1 MSGLQIIVL
10 YSKRLKMNIDAL
22 LEKLEKVRSSGQDR
36 WMACCPAH
44 EDRTPSLQITQAN
57 DRVLIHCHAGC
68 GGAEVLDA
76 VGLDFSILYPQD
88 QTQDYVRPAYKKP
101 VLEDQLFVEIYKTQ
115 IRRKQKPLESDTVR
129 YKQILAKT
137 FGGY

>member
-1 MSGLQIIVL
+1 MNAQI
-10 YSKRLKMNIDAL
+10 L

-44 EDRTPSLQITQAN
+44 DDRTPSLQITQAN

-68 GGAEVLDA
+68 GGAEVLEA
-76 VGLDFSILYPQD
+76 VGLDFSVLYPQD

-101 VLEDQLFVEIYKTQ
+101 VLEDQCFTAIYKEA
-115 IRRKQKPLESDTVR
+115 IRRGNTPPQADTDR
-129 YKQILAKT
+129 YKMILAKT
-137 FGGY
+137 FGGC